1 MGVRY
6 MVLVPDP
13 NQVIFDADTFVK
25 EAQVRWPGC
34 RVFVDDPSKA
44 ISDASVRV
52 DSADDPTFMVI
63 HFPDCRAL
71 TTDGLPYQAAEVAVW
86 VREVH
91 PDPGLVLWLIDN
103 GFAAHVVLHPGIT
116 TDEIHAGWV
125 DHREHNPY
133 EEFPQYF
140 GDW

>member
-1 MGVRY
+1 MGVNH

-13 NQVIFDADTFVK
+13 DQVIFDADNFIK

-52 DSADDPTFMVI
+52 DSADDPTFMI
-63 HFPDCRAL
+63 DHFPECRSL
-71 TTDGLPYQAAEVAVW
+71 VTDGTLSKVAEVAVW

-91 PDPGLVLWLIDN
+91 PDPELVLWLID
-103 GFAAHVVLHPGIT
+103 GAFTAHVVLHPGIT
-116 TDEIHAGWV
+116 ADEIHAGWV

>member
-1 MGVRY
+1 

-13 NQVIFDADTFVK
+13 DQVIFDADTFVK
-25 EAQVRWPGC
+25 AAQAKWPGC
-34 RVFVDDPSKA
+34 RVIWKDPSRQIA
-44 ISDASVRV
+44 DVSVRV
-52 DSADDPTFMVI
+52 DPGDDPPFMVD
-63 HFPDCRAL
+63 HLPHCRLL

-86 VREVH
+86 VRDLY
-91 PDPGLVLWLIDN
+91 PDPGLVLWFIDDA
-103 GFAAHVVLHPGIT
+103 FTAHVVLHPGIT